1 MGITITKTGK
11 TLPEFVL
18 TNKDL
23 EKMVDTDNQ
32 WIIDRT
38 GIEERHIA
46 IKETSVDLASASAEI
61 ALTETD
67 RDTIDL
73 LIIATVSPDKLVP
86 CMGSLVKERLGLKN
100 AAAFDVNAACSGF
113 MYGVWVAEALMIK
126 NNFKKALVIGT
137 ECLSRITNW
146 EDRNTCIIFG
156 DGAGCALLENNPEK
170 KGILSSFVK
179 NYDDTQKSLV
189 CGFEYLKRPFD
200 TESGETD
207 PDNKMFIRMNG
218 TQVFRFAVNAIE
230 DVMNEVLKAANLSH
244 SDIAYYVPHQ
254 ANMRIIS
261 AAANKT
267 GQPID
272 KFQISIRQTGNV
284 SAASV
289 PMALHDLM
297 TSGKVKEGDK
307 IMLMG
312 FGGGLSAGALIFE
325 V

>member
-1 MGITITKTGK
+1 LGITITRTGK
-11 TLPEFVL
+11 ALPEFLL
-18 TNKDL
+18 TNYDL
-23 EKMVDTDNQ
+23 EKMVDTENQ
-32 WIIDRT
+32 WIVDRT
-38 GIEERHIA
+38 GIEQRHIA
-46 IKETSVDLASASAEI
+46 IKESAVDLASAAADI
-61 ALTETD
+61 ALSGID
-67 RDTIDL
+67 RDSIDL
-73 LIIATVSPDKLVP
+73 LIVATVSPDKLVP
-86 CMGSLVKERLGLKN
+86 CMGSLVKERLGLAK
-100 AAAFDVNAACSGF
+100 AATFDINAACSGF
-113 MYGVWVAEALMIK
+113 IYGVWTAEALMIK
-126 NNFKKALVIGT
+126 NNFNRALVIGV

-156 DGAGCALLENNPEK
+156 DGAGCALLEKNDDK

-189 CGFEYLKRPFD
+189 CGFEYNKRPFD
-200 TESGETD
+200 EDSDGVSID
-207 PDNKMFIRMNG
+207 KMHIRMNG

-230 DVMNEVLKAANLSH
+230 EVMNEALKLAGLTH

-261 AAANKT
+261 AASNKT
-267 GQPID
+267 GQPIE
-272 KFQISIRQTGNV
+272 KFQISIRETGNV

-297 TSGKVKEGDK
+297 MSGKVKEGDK